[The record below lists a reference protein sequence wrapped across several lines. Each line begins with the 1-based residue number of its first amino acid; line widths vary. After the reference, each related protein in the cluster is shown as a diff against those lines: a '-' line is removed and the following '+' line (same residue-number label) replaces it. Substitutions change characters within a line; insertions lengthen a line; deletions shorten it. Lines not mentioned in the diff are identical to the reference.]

1 MGTGMASFVIIARAD
16 GLSVLVAHLDEP
28 TVGVGASVTAG
39 QTIGLVGNNGQ
50 SRHPHIHI
58 GAWRG

>member
-1 MGTGMASFVIIARAD
+1 MGTGMASFVIMARAD

-50 SRHPHIHI
+50 SRHPHVHI